1 MLYQGLLLITLFAA
15 AVQIS
20 RTDRASS
27 DHRAYRALCITA
39 AAVVASACLIPIL
52 QRSGIALV
60 IPTAAAGQLASA
72 LLLPLLFLNLKQ
84 FTNLALPQW
93 SALRAFVI
101 GVPLLLGFSDAA
113 AILNQASQSAGAS
126 TGLPPSVPVA
136 WTFAA
141 LCLLAGTWRFVSTP
155 RGRSTITALMA
166 GTVALVVADI
176 LGRLGGV
183 QWLGLAPQ
191 IWLIAT
197 VFCVLAIRGPGEG
210 NGSVRL
216 VSRSSLMDQVQDAM
230 LVLDREQRVLDYN
243 QAAAVYLSSTGSELV
258 GARAAL
264 HLPPELVSEMA
275 AEAPQNVTLNW
286 PVSGEPR
293 WLEVQIKP
301 LVVDGRQDGQ
311 LLTLRNVTRRYLAEQ
326 ALQQS
331 QEALQEANIQLEA
344 LANTDPLTQLYNR
357 RYFMEQFTL
366 EMERHARSGLTLGL
380 LILDLDHFKQI
391 NDTHGHPMGDAVL
404 KKASASLQAGIR
416 DADVVAR
423 IGGEEFAVLVVDATM
438 DGPRILA
445 ERLCE
450 GIRQLEIL
458 SESGA
463 RIPVSTSIGCLR
475 FRGGMVDAATLFAL
489 ADQALY
495 RAKESGRDRVEVANY
510 RPLPRPR
517 HFSGQRGELPEL
529 EVDAPASVH
538 KR

>member
-27 DHRAYRALCITA
+27 GRRAYRALCVTG
-39 AAVVASACLIPIL
+39 AAVVASACLVPIF
-52 QRSGIALV
+52 QRNGIALE
-60 IPTAAAGQLASA
+60 IPAVAAGQLASA
-72 LLLPLLFLNLKQ
+72 LLLPLLFLNIKQ

-93 SALRAFVI
+93 PALRAFVI
-101 GVPLLLGFSDAA
+101 GVPLLLGFNDAA
-113 AILNQASQSAGAS
+113 GILNQAAQSNAN
-126 TGLPPSVPVA
+126 TTLPPSVLVA
-136 WTFAA
+136 WTFAV

-155 RGRSTITALMA
+155 RGRSTMTALMA
-166 GTVALVVADI
+166 GTVVLVAADI
-176 LGRLGGV
+176 LARLGGL
-183 QWLGLAPQ
+183 QWFGLAPQ
-191 IWLIAT
+191 IWLIAA
-197 VFCVLAIRGPGEG
+197 VFCGLALRGPGEG

-243 QAAAVYLSSTGSELV
+243 QAAAGYLSSTGSELV
-258 GARAAL
+258 GASAAL

-286 PVSGEPR
+286 PVDGEPR

-301 LVVDGRQDGQ
+301 LLVDGKQDGQ
-311 LLTLRNVTRRYLAEQ
+311 LLTLRNITRRYLAEQ

-331 QEALQEANIQLEA
+331 QEALQQANTQLEA

-391 NDTHGHPMGDAVL
+391 NDTHGHPMGDEVL
-404 KKASASLQAGIR
+404 RKAAAALQDGIR

-438 DGPRILA
+438 DGPRVLA

-450 GIRQLEIL
+450 GIRQLEVL
-458 SESGA
+458 TESGA

-510 RPLPRPR
+510 RPLPRPQR
-517 HFSGQRGELPEL
+517 FGGQRSELPTL
-529 EVDAPASVH
+529 EAGPPASL
-538 KR
+538 KQR